1 MDLSET
7 PEEQAFRA
15 RLRERLASSIPENL
29 RNSRVF
35 ADRLAADRILAEAG
49 YIGFSW
55 PTEFGGGGA
64 SPAFAAIL
72 DHERALIGIP
82 PSTSPSRF
90 GANMLAPT
98 LMRHGSAAQQAELL
112 PPILKVQEIW
122 CQGFSEPEAGSDL
135 ANVRCRAVPDGDDL
149 IVTGSKIWTTQA
161 READWCFALVRTDT
175 EASRHH
181 NLSFVLISMRQPGIE
196 IRPIVQLTGD
206 ADFTQ
211 LFFSEARVHA
221 RHVVGSRG
229 DGWQVAMTTLSAER
243 AYSQL
248 GRYVQYQAQ
257 LDRIGAALRE
267 AGRDRARDGW
277 LEELGRLQARISGIR
292 NLSFKLS
299 SLANAG
305 EDFGTLASVTKL
317 WWSSSHQQLVDFGY
331 RVSVGLNRDEDY
343 WYRLWLLSRA
353 ETIYAG
359 TSQIQ
364 RNIIGERGLGLPR

>member
-1 MDLSET
+1 MDLSEA
-7 PEEQAFRA
+7 PEEQEFRA
-15 RLRERLASSIPENL
+15 RLREWLASSIPGNL
-29 RNSRVF
+29 RNSHVF

-55 PTEFGGGGA
+55 PTEFGGRGA

-82 PSTSPSRF
+82 PYASPSRF
-90 GANMLAPT
+90 GANLLAPT
-98 LMRHGSAAQQAELL
+98 LVRHGSPAQQAEVL
-112 PPILKVQEIW
+112 PPILKVQQIW

-135 ANVRCRAVPDGDDL
+135 ANVQCRAVPDGDDL
-149 IVTGSKIWTTQA
+149 IVTGSKVWTTQA
-161 READWCFALVRTDT
+161 HEADWCFALVRTDA

-181 NLSFVLISMRQPGIE
+181 NLSFVLISMHQPGIE

-211 LFFSEARVHA
+211 LFFNEVRVHA

-229 DGWQVAMTTLSAER
+229 NGWRVAMTTLSAER
-243 AYSQL
+243 TYSQL
-248 GRYVQYQAQ
+248 GRYVHYQAQ

-267 AGRDRARDGW
+267 AGRDRTRDGW

-299 SLANAG
+299 SFANAG
-305 EDFGTLASVTKL
+305 EDFGALASVTKL

-331 RVSVGLNRDEDY
+331 RVSVALNRDEDY
-343 WYRLWLLSRA
+343 WYRLWLQARA